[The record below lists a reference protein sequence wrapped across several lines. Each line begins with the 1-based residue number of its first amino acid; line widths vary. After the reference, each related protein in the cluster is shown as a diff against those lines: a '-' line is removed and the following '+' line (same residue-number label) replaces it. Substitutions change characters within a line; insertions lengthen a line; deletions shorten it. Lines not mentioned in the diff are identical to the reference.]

1 MTKNNW
7 HSEQERTDTHTFK
20 PKWTPE
26 IIKWIITQL
35 NEMVDF
41 VDIQYQLV
49 KKHAI
54 SLSSAALWIE
64 MARRINT
71 DMLNGLSMA
80 KALDR
85 DQERRNQMRKRLK
98 KDSLD

>member
-7 HSEQERTDTHTFK
+7 HDKQDRTTKHTFK

-26 IIKWIITQL
+26 IIKWIIAQL

-49 KKHAI
+49 KKHEI

-64 MARRINT
+64 MARRVHT
-71 DMLNGLSMA
+71 DMRNGLSLDD
-80 KALDR
+80 ALELDK
-85 DQERRNQMRKRLK
+85 ERRNQMRKK
-98 KDSLD
+98 IK

>member
-1 MTKNNW
+1 MKKNNW

-26 IIKWIITQL
+26 IIWWIIYQL
-35 NEMVDF
+35 IEMVDF

-49 KKHAI
+49 KKHTI
-54 SLSSAALWIE
+54 SLASAALWIE
-64 MARRINT
+64 MARRVHT

-80 KALDR
+80 KALER
-85 DQERRNQMRKRLK
+85 DKERRNQMRRRAK
-98 KDSLD
+98 KD

>member
-26 IIKWIITQL
+26 IIEGIISQL
-35 NEMVDF
+35 IEMVDF

-54 SLSSAALWIE
+54 SLASAALWIE
-64 MARRINT
+64 IARRVHKDT
-71 DMLNGLSMA
+71 RNGLSMA
-80 KALDR
+80 KALER
-85 DQERRNQMRKRLK
+85 DQERRNQMRRRAK
-98 KDSLD
+98 KD

>member
-26 IIKWIITQL
+26 TIEWIISQL
-35 NEMVDF
+35 IEMVDF

-49 KKHAI
+49 KKHTI
-54 SLSSAALWIE
+54 SLASAALWIE
-64 MARRINT
+64 IARRVHT
-71 DMLNGLSMA
+71 DMRNGLSAA
-80 KALDR
+80 KALER
-85 DQERRNQMRKRLK
+85 DKERRNQMRRRAK

>member
-7 HSEQERTDTHTFK
+7 HDKQDRTEKNTFK

-26 IIKWIITQL
+26 TIEWIIGQII
-35 NEMVDF
+35 EMVDF
-41 VDIQYQLV
+41 IDIKYQLV

-80 KALDR
+80 KALER

-98 KDSLD
+98 KDSLE

>member
-7 HSEQERTDTHTFK
+7 HQKQERTDTHTFK

-26 IIKWIITQL
+26 IIEWIITQL

-41 VDIQYQLV
+41 IDIQYQLV

-64 MARRINT
+64 MARRVHT

-80 KALDR
+80 KALER

-98 KDSLD
+98 KDSLE

>member
-7 HSEQERTDTHTFK
+7 HDKQDRTEKSTFK

-26 IIKWIITQL
+26 TIEWIITQL
-35 NEMVDF
+35 IEMVDF
-41 VDIQYQLV
+41 IDIKYQLV

-71 DMLNGLSMA
+71 DMLNGLSMD
-80 KALDR
+80 KALER
-85 DQERRNQMRKRLK
+85 DQERRNLMRRRLK
-98 KDSLD
+98 KD

>member
-7 HSEQERTDTHTFK
+7 HDKQDRTEKNTFK

-26 IIKWIITQL
+26 IIEWIIGQL

-54 SLSSAALWIE
+54 SLVSAALWIE
-64 MARRINT
+64 MARRVHT
-71 DMLNGLSMA
+71 DMRNGLIMA
-80 KALDR
+80 KALERDR
-85 DQERRNQMRKRLK
+85 ERRNQMRRRLK
-98 KDSLD
+98 KD

>member
-7 HSEQERTDTHTFK
+7 HSEQERTDTHTFR

-26 IIKWIITQL
+26 VIEWIISQL

-64 MARRINT
+64 IARRVHT
-71 DMLNGLSMA
+71 DMRNGLSYES
-80 KALDR
+80 LCGT
-85 DQERRNQMRKRLK
+85 NHYCI
-98 KDSLD
+98 DSHIVHKHF

>member
-1 MTKNNW
+1 MTINNW
-7 HSEQERTDTHTFK
+7 HDTQDRTEKNTFK

-26 IIKWIITQL
+26 IIEWIISQL
-35 NEMVDF
+35 NEMVYF

-64 MARRINT
+64 MARRVHT
-71 DMLNGLSMA
+71 DMRNGLSMDD
-80 KALDR
+80 ALELDK
-85 DQERRNQMRKRLK
+85 ERRNQMRRRAK
-98 KDSLD
+98 KD

>member
-7 HSEQERTDTHTFK
+7 HSEQERTDTHTFR

-26 IIKWIITQL
+26 TIEWIITQL

-64 MARRINT
+64 MARRVHT
-71 DMLNGLSMA
+71 DMRNGLSMDD
-80 KALDR
+80 ALELDK
-85 DQERRNQMRKRLK
+85 ERRNQMRRRLK

>member
-7 HSEQERTDTHTFK
+7 HSEQERTDTHTFR

-26 IIKWIITQL
+26 IIEWIITQL

-41 VDIQYQLV
+41 IDIQYQLV

-54 SLSSAALWIE
+54 SLASAALWIE
-64 MARRINT
+64 IARRVHT
-71 DMLNGLSMA
+71 DMRNGLSMND
-80 KALDR
+80 ALER
-85 DQERRNQMRKRLK
+85 DKERRNQMRRRAK

>member
-7 HSEQERTDTHTFK
+7 HDKQERTEKNTFK

-26 IIKWIITQL
+26 IIEWIIGQL
-35 NEMVDF
+35 IEMVDF

-54 SLSSAALWIE
+54 SLASAALWIE
-64 MARRINT
+64 MARRVNT
-71 DMLNGLSMA
+71 DMLNGLSMT
-80 KALDR
+80 KAFER
-85 DQERRNQMRKRLK
+85 DKERRNQMRRRAK
-98 KDSLD
+98 KD